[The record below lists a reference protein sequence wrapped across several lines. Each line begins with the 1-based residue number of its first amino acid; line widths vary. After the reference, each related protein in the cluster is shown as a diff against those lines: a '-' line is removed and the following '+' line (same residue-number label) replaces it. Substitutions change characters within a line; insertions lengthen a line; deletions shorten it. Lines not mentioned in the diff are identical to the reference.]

1 MRGVGTRFAAIAAT
15 IAAAI
20 AVALLVF
27 GGSDSYEVKARFEN
41 GGQLVSGNFV
51 QLRGAPIGSV
61 KKIRITDEGQAE
73 VTLEIDEDHAPLPEG
88 TRAEI
93 QQLSQSGIANRF
105 VELTLPQAQNR
116 KMADGATIPADHT
129 RTNVELDQLFNTLD
143 PKTRRAL
150 QGFFKGQARQ
160 FRDAGAE
167 AREGFKYLNPSLSS
181 TSRLF
186 RELTRD
192 TPTLERFLVDSSRL
206 VTTLAERRTELA
218 ALVGNANRTTR
229 ALGNQKEALAE
240 SLSLLPPFMR
250 RANTTFVNLRGT
262 LDDVDPLIEAS
273 APVARRLGP
282 FLAAARTFAI
292 GARPT
297 VRDLSLT
304 ISRAGG
310 SNDAIELVNAFPPL
324 QDIATETKER
334 TYAPGGRKVDVGE
347 TRGALTETANAF
359 DNAGPVISQLRP
371 YTTDFLGWFDD
382 FSTTGGGFD
391 ALGAYARGQLSFSE
405 SVNCTLPGTPCP
417 VKFNQYRRC
426 PGAAE
431 APASDG
437 SNVLSDE
444 ERARLECDED
454 DRAVR

>member
-1 MRGVGTRFAAIAAT
+1 MLI
-15 IAAAI
+15 
-20 AVALLVF
+20 F
-27 GGSDSYEVKARFEN
+27 GGSDSYQVKARFEN
-41 GGQLVSGNFV
+41 AGQLVSGNPV

-61 KKIRITDEGQAE
+61 KKIRITDDAQAE
-73 VTLEIDEDHAPLPEG
+73 VTLEVDEDHAPLPEG

-116 KMADGATIPADHT
+116 KLPDGATIPADRT
-129 RTNVELDQLFNTLD
+129 RTNVELDQVFNALN
-143 PKTRRAL
+143 PRTRRAL

-160 FRDAGAE
+160 FRDAGNE

-186 RELTRD
+186 QELTRD
-192 TPTLERFLVDSSRL
+192 TPALERFLVDSSRL

-218 ALVGNANRTTR
+218 SLVGNANRTTR

-240 SLSLLPPFMR
+240 SIGLLPPFMR
-250 RANTTFVNLRGT
+250 RANTTFVNLRGA
-262 LDDVDPLIEAS
+262 LDDLDPLVEAS
-273 APVARRLGP
+273 GPVARRLGP
-282 FLAAARTFAI
+282 FLASARTFAA
-292 GARPT
+292 GAAPT

-310 SNDAIELVNAFPPL
+310 SNDAIELINAFPPL
-324 QDIATETKER
+324 QNIATETKER
-334 TYAPGGRKVDVGE
+334 TYAPGGRRVSVGE
-347 TRGALTETANAF
+347 TQGALPETAEAF
-359 DNAGPVISQLRP
+359 DNAGPTISLLRP

-426 PGAAE
+426 PGASE
-431 APASDG
+431 APADDG
-437 SNVLSDE
+437 SNVLSED
-444 ERARLECDED
+444 ERARLECEED
-454 DRAVR
+454 HRAVR

>member
-1 MRGVGTRFAAIAAT
+1 MTRVAAIAAT
-15 IAAAI
+15 IAAAV

-27 GGSDSYEVKARFEN
+27 GGSDSYQVNARFEN
-41 GGQLVSGNFV
+41 AGQLVPGNFV
-51 QLRGAPIGSV
+51 QLRGAPVGSV

-116 KMADGATIPADHT
+116 KMADGATISADHT

-160 FRDAGAE
+160 FHNAGAE

-186 RELTRD
+186 QELTRD

-229 ALGNQKEALAE
+229 ALGNQKEALAD

-250 RANTTFVNLRGT
+250 RANTTFVNLRTT
-262 LDDVDPLIEAS
+262 LDDVDPLVEAS
-273 APVARRLGP
+273 APVARQLGP
-282 FLAAARTFAI
+282 FLAAARTFAV

-297 VRDLSLT
+297 IRDLSLT
-304 ISRAGG
+304 ISRAGD

-347 TRGALTETANAF
+347 TRGALPETAEAF
-359 DNAGPVISQLRP
+359 DNAGPTISQLRP

-405 SVNCTLPGTPCP
+405 SVHCTLPGTPCP
-417 VKFNQYRRC
+417 VKFSQYRRC

-431 APASDG
+431 PPASDG

>member
-1 MRGVGTRFAAIAAT
+1 MTSPGTRLAAIAAT

-27 GGSDSYEVKARFEN
+27 GSDDSYEVKARFEN
-41 GGQLVSGNFV
+41 AGQLVSGNFV
-51 QLRGAPIGSV
+51 QLRGTPVGSV
-61 KKIRITDEGQAE
+61 KKVRITDDGQAE
-73 VTLEIDEDHAPLPEG
+73 VTLEIDDDHAPLPEG

-93 QQLSQSGIANRF
+93 EQLSQSGVASRF
-105 VELTLPQAQNR
+105 VALTLPQAQNR
-116 KMADGATIPADHT
+116 KLPDGAMISADRT
-129 RTNVELDQLFNTLD
+129 RTNVELDEVFNTLN
-143 PKTRRAL
+143 PQTRRAL

-160 FRDAGAE
+160 FRDAGDE
-167 AREGFKYLNPSLSS
+167 AREGFQYLNPSLSS

-192 TPTLERFLVDSSRL
+192 TPALERFLVDSSRL
-206 VTTLAERRTELA
+206 VTTLADRRTELA

-229 ALGNQKEALAE
+229 ALGDQKEALAE
-240 SLSLLPPFMR
+240 AIGLLPQFMR
-250 RANTTFVNLRGT
+250 RANTTFVNLRAS
-262 LDDVDPLIEAS
+262 LDDVDPLVEAS

-282 FLAAARTFAI
+282 FLAAARTFAV

-297 VRDLSLT
+297 VRDLSRT
-304 ISRAGG
+304 ISRSGS
-310 SNDAIELVNAFPPL
+310 SNDAIELIDAFPPL

-334 TYAPGGRKVDVGE
+334 TFAPGGRRVDVGE
-347 TRGALTETANAF
+347 TRGALPETAAAF
-359 DNAGPVISQLRP
+359 DNAGPTISLLRP

-405 SVNCTLPGTPCP
+405 SVHCTLPGTPCP

-431 APASDG
+431 APGSDG

>member
-1 MRGVGTRFAAIAAT
+1 MGGKRIAAIAAT
-15 IAAAI
+15 IAAAV

-27 GGSDSYEVKARFEN
+27 GGGDSYEVKARFQN

-61 KKIRITDEGQAE
+61 KGIRITDDGQAE
-73 VTLEIDEDHAPLPEG
+73 VTLEIKEDHAPLPEG
-88 TRAEI
+88 TSAEI
-93 QQLSQSGIANRF
+93 QQPSQSGIANRF
-105 VELTLPQAQNR
+105 VELTFPQAQNR
-116 KMADGATIPADHT
+116 KLPDGAIIPADRT
-129 RTNVELDQLFNTLD
+129 RTNVELDQVFNTLD
-143 PKTRRAL
+143 PRTRRAL

-167 AREGFKYLNPSLSS
+167 ARAGFQYLNPSLSA

-186 RELTRD
+186 NELTRD
-192 TPTLERFLVDSSRL
+192 TPALERFLVDSSRL

-240 SLSLLPPFMR
+240 SISLLPQFMR
-250 RANTTFVNLRGT
+250 RANTTFVNLRGA
-262 LDDVDPLIEAS
+262 LDDVDPLVEAS
-273 APVARRLGP
+273 APVARQLGP
-282 FLAAARTFAI
+282 FLAAARTFAA
-292 GARPT
+292 GAEPT
-297 VRDLSLT
+297 VRDLSRT
-304 ISRAGG
+304 IARPGE

-324 QDIATETKER
+324 QDIATVTKER
-334 TYAPGGRKVDVGE
+334 RYAPGGNPIDVGE
-347 TRGALTETANAF
+347 TRGALQETAAAF
-359 DNAGPVISQLRP
+359 DNAGPTISLLRP

-382 FSTTGGGFD
+382 FSSTGGGFD
-391 ALGAYARGQLSFSE
+391 ALGAYARGQLSFAE
-405 SVNCTLPGTPCP
+405 SVHCTLPGTPCP
-417 VKFNQYRRC
+417 VRFNQYRRC

-437 SNVLSDE
+437 SNVLGED